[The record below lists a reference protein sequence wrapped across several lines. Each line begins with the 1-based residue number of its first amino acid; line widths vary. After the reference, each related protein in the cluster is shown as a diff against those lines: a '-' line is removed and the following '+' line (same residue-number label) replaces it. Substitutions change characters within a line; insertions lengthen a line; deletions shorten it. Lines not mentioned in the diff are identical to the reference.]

1 MEPVRARLGQLF
13 HDDALIWWV
22 KAVLSL
28 SVDGDDIHP
37 IQELLGHRGLKMKMF
52 YTCVLNRE
60 ERGVYSPIDR
70 L

>member
-1 MEPVRARLGQLF
+1 MEPARARLGQLF

-28 SVDGDDIHP
+28 SVDGEDIRP
-37 IQELLGHRGLKMKMF
+37 IQEVLGHPGLKMKMF
-52 YTCVLNRE
+52 YTRILNQE
-60 ERGVYSPIDR
+60 ERGVYSPIDH

>member
-1 MEPVRARLGQLF
+1 MELARARLDQLF

-28 SVDGDDIHP
+28 SVDGEDIHP
-37 IQELLGHRGLKMKMF
+37 IQEVLGPRGVKMTMF
-52 YTCVLNRE
+52 YTRVRNQE
-60 ERGVYSPIDR
+60 GRGVYSPIDH

>member
-13 HDDALIWWV
+13 DDDVLIWRV
-22 KAVLSL
+22 KADLSL

-37 IQELLGHRGLKMKMF
+37 IHELLGQRGLKMKRF
-52 YTCVLNRE
+52 HTCVLNRG